1 MSTSTVA
8 RPGTPGRP
16 TDHDLPEPHRAT
28 TVGRGRRLL
37 LGGEDDPRWARPAL
51 LALLAGTAL
60 LYLWGLSASGYGN
73 DFYAAA
79 AQAGS
84 RSWKAWLFGSLDS
97 GNAITVDKPPAA
109 LWVMGLS
116 VRVFGLSSWSVL
128 APQALEGVAAVGVL
142 HAAVTRVGGR
152 AAGLV
157 AGAAL
162 AITPV
167 AVLMFRFDNPDA
179 LLVLLL
185 TVAAYAVVRALESG
199 ATRWLVL
206 AGAVVGLGFLS
217 KMGQAF
223 LVLPGFA
230 SAYLLA
236 GPPRLGRRLLQLLA
250 ALVATVVGAGW
261 FVALVS
267 LWPASSRPYIAGS
280 GDNSELGLALGY
292 NGIGRL
298 LGSSAGTA
306 GGGGGGGN
314 FAGTPGW
321 ARLLQGEMAVEISWL
336 LPAALLS
343 LVLGAWLTRRAPR
356 TDLVRASL
364 VLWGGWLLVTAAV
377 LSEMQG
383 GEHPYYTL
391 ALAPALAAPT
401 AIVGAL
407 AWRRRHEPVAL
418 WGGAAMVVVTAVWS
432 AVLLLRSNVTPLLG
446 YAAIAVAAAT
456 AVAPILSDLRTRRTA
471 AVVLAGALLAT
482 GVGTASFATATAA
495 TPHTGTIVYAVSGSS
510 AGGPGGGGGFGGGS
524 DSGSQASTALT
535 ALLQSTSTRWAAA
548 TVGSNTANTLQLAS
562 QKPVMAIGG
571 FNGGDPAPSLAQ
583 FKQWVASGQVGYFIA
598 GGNGGGRGP
607 GGGNSA
613 IATWVAAHYKAT
625 TVDGYTVYDL
635 T

>member
-1 MSTSTVA
+1 MSTSTA
-8 RPGTPGRP
+8 PTRPRPSHVPAEQDPSPGGPTP
-16 TDHDLPEPHRAT
+16 
-28 TVGRGRRLL
+28 RGRAARLVR
-37 LGGEDDPRWARPAL
+37 GAEDDPRWARPAL
-51 LALLAGTAL
+51 LALLGGTAL

-73 DFYAAA
+73 EFYAAA

-109 LWVMGLS
+109 MWVMGLS
-116 VRVFGLSSWSVL
+116 VRMFGLSSWSVL

-142 HAAVTRVGGR
+142 YAAVTRVSGR

-206 AGAVVGLGFLS
+206 AGTVVGFAFLT

-223 LVLPGFA
+223 LVLPGFGA
-230 SAYLLA
+230 AYLLA
-236 GPPRLGRRLLQLLA
+236 GPPRLGRRLVQLVLALLA
-250 ALVATVVGAGW
+250 TIAGAGW

-267 LWPASSRPYIAGS
+267 FWPASSRPYIAGS

-298 LGSSAGTA
+298 LGNSSGS

-314 FAGTPGW
+314 FSGTPGLT
-321 ARLLQGEMAVEISWL
+321 RLFRAEMAVEISWL

-343 LVLGAWLTRRAPR
+343 LLLGAWLTRKAPR
-356 TDLVRASL
+356 TDPVRASL

-391 ALAPALAAPT
+391 ALAPALAAPV

-418 WGGAAMVVVTAVWS
+418 WGGAALVVVTAVWS
-432 AVLLLRSNVTPLLG
+432 AVLLLRSDVTPFLG
-446 YAAIAVAAAT
+446 YAAIALAAAT
-456 AVAPILSDLRTRRTA
+456 AVAPILTDLRTRRAA
-471 AVVLAGALLAT
+471 AVVLSGALLAT
-482 GVGTASFATATAA
+482 GIGTASFATATAA
-495 TPHTGTIVYAVSGSS
+495 SPHTGTILYAVSGSS
-510 AGGPGGGGGFGGGS
+510 SGGPGGGGFGGGS
-524 DSGSQASTALT
+524 DSGSQVSTAMT
-535 ALLQSTSTRWAAA
+535 SLLQSTSTRWAAA
-548 TVGSNTANTLQLAS
+548 TVGSSTANTLQLAS
-562 QKPVMAIGG
+562 QEAVMAIGG
-571 FNGGDPAPSLAQ
+571 FNGGDPAPTLAQ
-583 FKQWVASGQVGYFIA
+583 FKSWVASGQVGYFIA
-598 GGNGGGRGP
+598 GGGGGGGG

-613 IATWVAAHYKAT
+613 IATWVAAPYTAT
-625 TVDGYTVYDL
+625 SVGGYTVYRL